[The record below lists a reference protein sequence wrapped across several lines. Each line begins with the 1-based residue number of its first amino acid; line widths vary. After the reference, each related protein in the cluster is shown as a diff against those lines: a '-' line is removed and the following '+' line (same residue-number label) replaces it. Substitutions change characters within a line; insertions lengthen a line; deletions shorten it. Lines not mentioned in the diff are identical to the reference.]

1 MSGYK
6 TSAEYQSAY
15 LGCTEALDALITE
28 RDEAL
33 KEAEFYEIEC
43 SAARQEVDD
52 AQADAK
58 ALRAEIAQLET
69 AYDRASL
76 PQRVVVDENGAF
88 WRWYEGTDTTEDYFS
103 MCPVS
108 TDNDSIVEAAT
119 YVPADALDN
128 AEKTIAVLLEVL
140 PRMIVEA
147 AQDFHTSYMDGRQPE
162 LSEDGLRARLDR
174 IVSEKFS
181 AKDES

>member
-1 MSGYK
+1 MSYK

-58 ALRAEIAQLET
+58 EVRATLQEVKRLASDPFASDTVALRACLLAANEALGLPGPQPSPERDIAKAILHEMQSGGE
-69 AYDRASL
+69 AS
-76 PQRVVVDENGAF
+76 
-88 WRWYEGTDTTEDYFS
+88 
-103 MCPVS
+103 
-108 TDNDSIVEAAT
+108 
-119 YVPADALDN
+119 
-128 AEKTIAVLLEVL
+128 
-140 PRMIVEA
+140 
-147 AQDFHTSYMDGRQPE
+147 
-162 LSEDGLRARLDR
+162 
-174 IVSEKFS
+174 
-181 AKDES
+181 